1 MSATPATSL
10 TLVSS
15 GLQDA
20 RLQPPLGNPD
30 INQFCK
36 VLRKTTRWS
45 AQWNRVDFDGTPE
58 FGQRVSMTLPRR
70 GELVTGFN
78 LVVVMPDI
86 YTLQTA
92 ARAAN
97 PTTFL
102 GPTYGWTN
110 SLGHAVV
117 QLIELEIGGV
127 IVDAIDSRLL
137 EVLDELYESVE
148 STVAKNA
155 MIMRAPNNFGP
166 TTFQGTATAP
176 VTVYVPIPWW
186 WSRPGI
192 YAQALPIQALANDVV
207 RVHVTFR
214 PVSQLFYSDA
224 RVDSRTVGFRPRQ
237 DILGAMWDIQ
247 GARWWRS
254 NPAARTSVYSMNSTM
269 AISNIGISGELI
281 PSFNGPVRLSP
292 QDAYA
297 LVEYISLEEA
307 EAIPLR
313 SAELTYRV
321 PQHVIV
327 PTVNTNGNKIVRIPL
342 PYANPVKEFMWVA
355 QRPETATY
363 NATFLF
369 TRDLQANS
377 LTPSSYISPWWPDA
391 QPVPRLDNNWQVK
404 PAFQTSYSEPVIGV
418 TLMYNHIERVVHDTG
433 STFRALVPAFHFTK
447 SAVYNRYVY
456 AYSFS
461 QKQEPTVY
469 EVQGSANWDKIPRKE
484 LYLTMNQGWCG
495 LQPPSMNVYTY
506 LTIWNVFKVFG
517 GRGGM
522 LFTN

>member
-1 MSATPATSL
+1 M
-10 TLVSS
+10 
-15 GLQDA
+15 
-20 RLQPPLGNPD
+20 
-30 INQFCK
+30 
-36 VLRKTTRWS
+36 
-45 AQWNRVDFDGTPE
+45 
-58 FGQRVSMTLPRR
+58 
-70 GELVTGFN
+70 
-78 LVVVMPDI
+78 
-86 YTLQTA
+86 
-92 ARAAN
+92 
-97 PTTFL
+97 
-102 GPTYGWTN
+102 
-110 SLGHAVV
+110 
-117 QLIELEIGGV
+117 
-127 IVDAIDSRLL
+127 
-137 EVLDELYESVE
+137 
-148 STVAKNA
+148 NA
-155 MIMRAPNNFGP
+155 
-166 TTFQGTATAP
+166 
-176 VTVYVPIPWW
+176 
-186 WSRPGI
+186 
-192 YAQALPIQALANDVV
+192 
-207 RVHVTFR
+207 
-214 PVSQLFYSDA
+214 
-224 RVDSRTVGFRPRQ
+224 
-237 DILGAMWDIQ
+237 
-247 GARWWRS
+247 
-254 NPAARTSVYSMNSTM
+254 TM
-269 AISNIGISGELI
+269 AISNVGISGEII

-369 TRDLQANS
+369 TRDLQVNS
-377 LTPSSYISPWWPDA
+377 VTPSSYVSPWWPDA
-391 QPVPRLDNNWQVK
+391 QPVPTLENNWQVK
-404 PAFQTSYSEPVIGV
+404 PAFQTTYSEPVIGV

-461 QKQEPTVY
+461 QKQEPTTY

-495 LQPPSMNVYTY
+495 LQSPSMNVYTY